1 MHKNHLLDPID
12 CLLSANPVAISEY
25 ALIQRLQ
32 AQGWL
37 DPINSADTLSL
48 YSTHFIVYNALY
60 QLQSRYRDRQQY
72 LRISALDIGVVDIGA
87 RSTAEAMPAY
97 SIEQGYH
104 EDSEALR
111 DFYLDWSNLDKATQQ
126 SVDTLLSSFW
136 QRYVQDDELAVAFVQ
151 LELDGGTSYRD
162 SKQKY
167 RQLAMHHHP
176 DRGGEEHRFQEIQHA
191 FSVIQRHYGSS

>member
-1 MHKNHLLDPID
+1 MRKNHLLDPID
-12 CLLSANPVAISEY
+12 CLLTANPVAISEY
-25 ALIQRLQ
+25 ALIQQLQ

-60 QLQSRYRDRQQY
+60 QLQLRYREQQKH
-72 LRISALDIGVVDIGA
+72 LRISALDIGVVDV
-87 RSTAEAMPAY
+87 STHSTEEIMPAY

-104 EDSEALR
+104 EDSESLR
-111 DFYLDWSNLDKATQQ
+111 DFYLDWSNVDAATQQ
-126 SVDTLLSSFW
+126 SVDALLTSFW
-136 QRYVQDDELAVAFVQ
+136 QRYVEDDELAAAFIH
-151 LELDGGTSYRD
+151 LELKMQASYRD
-162 SKQKY
+162 CKQKY
-167 RQLAMHHHP
+167 RQLAMQHHP